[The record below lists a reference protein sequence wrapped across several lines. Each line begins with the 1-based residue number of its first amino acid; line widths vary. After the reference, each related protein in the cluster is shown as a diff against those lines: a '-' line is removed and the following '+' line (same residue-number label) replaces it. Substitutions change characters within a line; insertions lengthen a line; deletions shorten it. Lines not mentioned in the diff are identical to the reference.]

1 MDLEAAKTLQ
11 IGAWCADPLRST
23 LTRGNEIVRVEAR
36 SMRLLLS
43 LAAHA
48 GQTMSVEK
56 LLDEVWEGVVVSPDS
71 VYQAVASLRRL
82 LGDDPKNPT
91 YIATAPRLGYRMVA
105 EVSVAP
111 GAAPEPAPPLV
122 VLPPGASPSPPRIR
136 RQMPSKG
143 VLRLLISLVPLVA
156 LVGLG
161 VVIHEHGSGR
171 AAQPQSV
178 AVLPFIDLTSQ
189 AMDEEYFADGI
200 TEELRDQLSHV
211 AGLRVPAATSSL
223 SGKGKKL
230 SATDVAAPSGPSD
243 RSRAQHWLCPSTR
256 LTPPLSSAGLI
267 MASRT
272 RLPGSSYS
280 AVLYS
285 GTELTSLDLPWKW
298 LFPSKVCA
306 RATMRSTGAFAAATF
321 SMAPSIP
328 RLHSK
333 ARRSF
338 RKRGRTSSPFLAN

>member
-1 MDLEAAKTLQ
+1 MDLEVAKTLQ

-43 LAAHA
+43 LAARA

-105 EVSVAP
+105 EVSVVP
-111 GAAPEPAPPLV
+111 SAAPEPAPPFI
-122 VLPPGASPSPPRIR
+122 VLPPGASPSAPRIP

-143 VLRLLISLVPLVA
+143 VLRLLISLVSLVA

-223 SGKGKKL
+223 SVKGKKL
-230 SATDVAAPSGPSD
+230 SATDVGRALGVAYVLDGSVRESD
-243 RSRAQHWLCPSTR
+243 S
-256 LTPPLSSAGLI
+256 
-267 MASRT
+267 
-272 RLPGSSYS
+272 
-280 AVLYS
+280 
-285 GTELTSLDLPWKW
+285 
-298 LFPSKVCA
+298 
-306 RATMRSTGAFAAATF
+306 TMRITARLVRVDDGYVVWSQSYDRRTPDKLKIQEDIAREVTASLAA
-321 SMAPSIP
+321 SI
-328 RLHSK
+328 
-333 ARRSF
+333 RR
-338 RKRGRTSSPFLAN
+338 